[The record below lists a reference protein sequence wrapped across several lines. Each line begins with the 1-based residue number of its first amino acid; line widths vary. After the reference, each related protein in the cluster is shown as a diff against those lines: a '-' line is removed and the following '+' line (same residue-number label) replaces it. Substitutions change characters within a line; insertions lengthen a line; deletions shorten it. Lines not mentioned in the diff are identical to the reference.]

1 MTTFILTA
9 RSTSAPAVV
18 ASFLVG
24 VLATGCASSGS
35 LGEDHVDTMSRPSR
49 AGLNSR
55 GGPLFQWEIR
65 AAYASSAYDA
75 VRKLRPLFF
84 ASRSMGMG
92 QARVNPSVV
101 IDGGI
106 PEPLDALRMLQVDG
120 VTEIRFLEPF
130 EAAMQYGSAF
140 TAGIILVIRAPSR

>member
-9 RSTSAPAVV
+9 RSTSASAVV
-18 ASFLVG
+18 ASCLVG
-24 VLATGCASSGS
+24 VLGTGCASSGS
-35 LGEDHVDTMSRPSR
+35 LGEDHVNTMSRQSR
-49 AGLNSR
+49 APLDAR
-55 GGPLFQWEIR
+55 GGPLFQQEMR
-65 AAYASSAYDA
+65 VAAASSAYDA
-75 VRKLRPLFF
+75 VRKRRPLFF

-92 QARVNPSVV
+92 QARINPWVV

-106 PEPLDALRMLQVDG
+106 PEPLDALRTLQVDG
-120 VTEIRFLEPF
+120 VTEIRFIEPL